1 MSLGPHSQTCTIEF
15 STPAE
20 LDYRCDIAWEVEA
33 GVLDWAF
40 LRIEAT
46 DHERLDAVFD
56 YEAIKSGKYLTPQIL
71 ADRYDP
77 LIRSKIWDAIGDFV
91 PRTKESSHVN

>member
-15 STPAE
+15 STRAE

-33 GVLDWAF
+33 GVLDWTF

-46 DHERLDAVFD
+46 DGEKLNAVFD
-56 YEAIKSGKYLTPQIL
+56 YEAIKSGKYMTPTIL
-71 ADRYDP
+71 AEHYRD
-77 LIRSKIWDAIGDFV
+77 LIESKIWTQIEDFL
-91 PRTKESSHVN
+91 PRTKESSLVS